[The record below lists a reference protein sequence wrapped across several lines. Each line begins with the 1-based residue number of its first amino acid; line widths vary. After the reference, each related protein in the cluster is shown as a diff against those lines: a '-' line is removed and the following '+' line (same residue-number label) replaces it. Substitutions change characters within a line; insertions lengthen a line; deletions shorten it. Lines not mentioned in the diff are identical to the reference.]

1 MSAFFMFLLFSLNI
15 FTIFAVI
22 VLYLRQNRLSK
33 LEKEQKAIIMEMEEL
48 LTGYLMEM
56 KEDNEALIKAVTQ
69 VGTKTSEDKIEEQV
83 IVKSQSVGEEAV
95 PAEESMP
102 AYKEPRLNGTKK
114 QAANAYKN
122 HSEKDG
128 EYKPADGVKDK
139 LELSAEASI
148 LSKEKAPVVEKD
160 FSAMLQDSLKELSL
174 NEQVDYLAEQG
185 LSIEEIAKKLN
196 RGQTEIELLL
206 KFQMNR

>member
-1 MSAFFMFLLFSLNI
+1 MSVFFMFLLFSLNI

-22 VLYLRQNRLSK
+22 ILYLRQNRLSK

-69 VGTKTSEDKIEEQV
+69 AGSQTSEDKMEAQM
-83 IVKSQSVGEEAV
+83 IVKSQSAGEKAV
-95 PAEESMP
+95 PVEKSMQEL
-102 AYKEPRLNGTKK
+102 KLRGTKR

-122 HSEKDG
+122 QIEKDA
-128 EYKPADGVKDK
+128 EYKSDDEMKDN
-139 LELSAEASI
+139 LELSAEESI
-148 LSKEKAPVVEKD
+148 LSKEKALVIEKD
-160 FSAMLQDSLKELSL
+160 FSAMLQDSLEELSL

-196 RGQTEIELLL
+196 KGQTEIELLL
-206 KFQMNR
+206 KFQKNR

>member
-1 MSAFFMFLLFSLNI
+1 MSVFFMFLLFSLNI

-22 VLYLRQNRLSK
+22 ILYLRQNRLSK
-33 LEKEQKAIIMEMEEL
+33 LEKEQKATIMEVEEL

-69 VGTKTSEDKIEEQV
+69 AGSQTSEDKMEEQM
-83 IVKSQSVGEEAV
+83 IVKSQSAGEEAV
-95 PAEESMP
+95 PVEKSMQ
-102 AYKEPRLNGTKK
+102 EPKLKGTKR
-114 QAANAYKN
+114 QVANAYKN
-122 HSEKDG
+122 QIEKDT
-128 EYKPADGVKDK
+128 EFKADDEMKDS

-148 LSKEKAPVVEKD
+148 FSKEKALVIEKD
-160 FSAMLQDSLKELSL
+160 FSAMLQDPLEELSI

-185 LSIEEIAKKLN
+185 LSIEEIARKLN

-206 KFQMNR
+206 KFQKNR